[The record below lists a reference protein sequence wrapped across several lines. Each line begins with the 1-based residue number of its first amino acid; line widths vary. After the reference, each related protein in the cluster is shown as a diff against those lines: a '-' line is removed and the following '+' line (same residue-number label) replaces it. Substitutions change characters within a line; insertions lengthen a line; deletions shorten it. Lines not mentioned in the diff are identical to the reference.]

1 MIVIADSNIFYSSL
15 ITPNGNIAT
24 ILKDKNMQFLAPDYI
39 IEEVK
44 EHLEDIRKRI
54 KNTKT
59 KRQLLADLKILLKKV
74 TIIPLSTLSKRNI
87 QKAISIVKD
96 VDENDYPFVA
106 MHFQYKHRIW
116 SRDQKLIDG
125 LTEKGYNH
133 IFIL

>member
-59 KRQLLADLKILLKKV
+59 KRQLLADLKIPK
-74 TIIPLSTLSKRNI
+74 
-87 QKAISIVKD
+87 
-96 VDENDYPFVA
+96 
-106 MHFQYKHRIW
+106 
-116 SRDQKLIDG
+116 
-125 LTEKGYNH
+125 
-133 IFIL
+133 